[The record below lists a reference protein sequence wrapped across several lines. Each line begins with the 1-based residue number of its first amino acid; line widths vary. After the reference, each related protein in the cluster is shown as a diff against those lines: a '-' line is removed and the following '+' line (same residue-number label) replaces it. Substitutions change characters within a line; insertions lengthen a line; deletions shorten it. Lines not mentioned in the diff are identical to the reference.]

1 MNPDTISIS
10 ENLIIFTRYPEA
22 GKTKTRMIPSL
33 GAAGAAKLQRKMTEH
48 TLRQGKQLQRDRSI
62 SIQVHF
68 TGGSQ
73 QLMAQWL
80 GDDLLYLP
88 QSDGDLGERMK
99 SAFKSSFALGISK
112 VLIIGIDCPDLNA
125 NLMAEAFDTL
135 NEDCNLVLGPAA
147 DGGYYLI
154 GLNRLIPELFFN
166 INWGTSK
173 VLSQTK
179 NIAEGLSLNVGH
191 LKVLNDVDRPED
203 LSIWQQYDSDIFW
216 E

>member
-1 MNPDTISIS
+1 MNPDTIS

-22 GKTKTRMIPSL
+22 GKTKTRMIPGL

-48 TLRQGKQLQRDRSI
+48 TLRQGKQLQSDRSV
-62 SIQVHF
+62 SIKVHF

-99 SAFKSSFALGISK
+99 SAFKSSFAAGISK

-125 NLMAEAFDTL
+125 NLMAEAFDAL
-135 NEDCNLVLGPAA
+135 NEDCDLVLGPAA

-179 NIAEGLSLNVGH
+179 NIAERLSLNVGY

-203 LSIWQQYDSDIFW
+203 LSIWQQHNTDLV
-216 E
+216 